1 LVSCRV
7 SSRFNRR
14 APTSG
19 SSSAVATRPSSDVG
33 APLAG
38 VTIEGADA
46 QVAAVRLRPNQ
57 SFKVDPSAI
66 ISVPQ
71 GIEVRAVLGAPQ
83 QEQPQMQYQQQQQQ
97 PSGVGGLLSRLRNAP
112 PQEQQ
117 MQQAAPSAPML
128 AELAL
133 QPGQSMPEDS
143 VQLGPCTAAKL
154 HTLSL
159 DEYGGEMYIARGS
172 FLAAPSTVK

>member
-1 LVSCRV
+1 M
-7 SSRFNRR
+7 
-14 APTSG
+14 
-19 SSSAVATRPSSDVG
+19 ATRPSSDVG

-83 QEQPQMQYQQQQQQ
+83 DQQQMQYQQQQQQ
-97 PSGVGGLLSRLRNAP
+97 QQQPASGVGGLLSRLRNDP
-112 PQEQQ
+112 SPQQQQ
-117 MQQAAPSAPML
+117 MQQAAPTAPML

-133 QPGQSMPEDS
+133 QPGHSMPAEPI
-143 VQLGPCTAAKL
+143 QLGPATAAKL

-159 DEYGGEMYIARGS
+159 DDYGGEMYIALGS
-172 FLAAPSTVK
+172 FLAAPSTVKSVRTPMHVPE